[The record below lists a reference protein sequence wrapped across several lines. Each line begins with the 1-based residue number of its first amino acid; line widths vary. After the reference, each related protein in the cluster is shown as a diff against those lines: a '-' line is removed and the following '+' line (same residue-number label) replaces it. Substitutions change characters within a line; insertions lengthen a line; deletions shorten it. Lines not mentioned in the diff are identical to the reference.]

1 MSSSLSV
8 VFSNIWFRSSEFIGT
23 SKSSVLVDDPK
34 VRLLF
39 RLEELPDL
47 SDLES
52 GTSPSRDNIV
62 GPASSL
68 NVGWGVDFGWYLAG
82 AGGALPVGGGV
93 KMTKKNQ
100 N

>member
-1 MSSSLSV
+1 M
-8 VFSNIWFRSSEFIGT
+8 
-23 SKSSVLVDDPK
+23 LVDDPK

-68 NVGWGVDFGWYLAG
+68 NVGCMGWTLG
-82 AGGALPVGGGV
+82 WVVPAGGAGCSVS
-93 KMTKKNQ
+93 KSQQNQ
-100 N
+100 REQRKQRKT

>member
-1 MSSSLSV
+1 

-23 SKSSVLVDDPK
+23 SKSSAVDDPK

-68 NVGWGVDFGWYLAG
+68 NVGWGMDFGWYLAVVPCACG
-82 AGGALPVGGGV
+82 VVCV

>member
-1 MSSSLSV
+1 M
-8 VFSNIWFRSSEFIGT
+8 
-23 SKSSVLVDDPK
+23 DDPK

-68 NVGWGVDFGWYLAG
+68 NVDGMDFGLG
-82 AGGALPVGGGV
+82 DRQVVLTGGARCQNHNENTLQ
-93 KMTKKNQ
+93 NQ
-100 N
+100 QKTS